1 MPVWRIVVPKD
12 GSQCARPVHV
22 EQHRTP
28 HHALVNATTEDLCED
43 HRASI
48 SFRRPVALGRDVWRM
63 PARHGFHGCPL
74 LLPSSVS

>member
-28 HHALVNATTEDLCED
+28 HHALVDATTEDLCED
-43 HRASI
+43 QGLYKFS
-48 SFRRPVALGRDVWRM
+48 
-63 PARHGFHGCPL
+63 
-74 LLPSSVS
+74 PSSRSWP